1 MCGTKSQAHPPYT
14 SCGGEAHLGPR
25 CYQELRMTEG
35 PWYMNFW
42 ILFCSLFPQSLVWFL
57 LGLYLTFPF
66 NLWRVLRKSMC
77 PCLSFPGA
85 WAESPKFVIG
95 EFDTGVSKSGVTAN
109 LFAWVVFVPL
119 QMPLTYLG
127 TSLCVTEFGR

>member
-1 MCGTKSQAHPPYT
+1 M
-14 SCGGEAHLGPR
+14 
-25 CYQELRMTEG
+25 
-35 PWYMNFW
+35 
-42 ILFCSLFPQSLVWFL
+42 
-57 LGLYLTFPF
+57 
-66 NLWRVLRKSMC
+66 KSMC

-127 TSLCVTEFGR
+127 TSLCVTESLDGEGYAGECEQDSEFPVFLLPVQ